1 MYLFTFL
8 NINQFISSWIQL
20 LMYCNNSQTMH
31 FRSKISQ
38 KWDHEL
44 RVVLQSPAA
53 LLSPLFSKITIRI
66 FNSLQSFKHKSNLK
80 LKTGSILHKFNR
92 NIISILVWHTGEL
105 ENALYNGTLFH
116 VKWRDFCQPTTYH
129 SYSIL
134 LHCFPKRSREKN
146 DLPERGKN

>member
-1 MYLFTFL
+1 MSSRAISCARDAGKNLSFSFIINVWKKKVNYVFTFL

-31 FRSKISQ
+31 FRSKSSQ

-66 FNSLQSFKHKSNLK
+66 FNSLQSFKHESSLK

-92 NIISILVWHTGEL
+92 NIMSILVWNTGEL
-105 ENALYNGTLFH
+105 ENALYN
-116 VKWRDFCQPTTYH
+116 
-129 SYSIL
+129 I
-134 LHCFPKRSREKN
+134 SREK
-146 DLPERGKN
+146 

>member
-1 MYLFTFL
+1 MSSRAISCARDAGKNLSFSFIINVWKKKENYVFTFL

-31 FRSKISQ
+31 FRSKSSQ

-53 LLSPLFSKITIRI
+53 LLLSPLFSKITIRI
-66 FNSLQSFKHKSNLK
+66 FNSLQSFKHKSSLK

-92 NIISILVWHTGEL
+92 NIISILNRHTGEL
-105 ENALYNGTLFH
+105 EN
-116 VKWRDFCQPTTYH
+116 VM
-129 SYSIL
+129 
-134 LHCFPKRSREKN
+134 
-146 DLPERGKN
+146 